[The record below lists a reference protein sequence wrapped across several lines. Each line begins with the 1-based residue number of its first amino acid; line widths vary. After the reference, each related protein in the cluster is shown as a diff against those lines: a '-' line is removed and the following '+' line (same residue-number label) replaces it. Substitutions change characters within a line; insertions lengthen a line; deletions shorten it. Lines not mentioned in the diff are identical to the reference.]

1 MTHVF
6 AGVIDG
12 GKHAGTQGHHTAE
25 QQTGK
30 FGEYDKLSVRV
41 DRVFPQP
48 CTQLL
53 TDDDA
58 DGRSHGKE
66 GNIEYVAQRKGDVC
80 GCNDVIAAN
89 GIALLKQRLT
99 QRPERLVQDQGHP
112 LSCNLPGKLRG
123 NTEAAIN
130 TFDKRIL
137 LSIAMRPKND
147 DECLD
152 VTGDHRGD
160 GSPVRAQAGKP
171 QLTEDQQPVADKIDG
186 NGDDSRSHGYNCLPG
201 FPQRT
206 RIALRNGKGR
216 KAQQHQLQITSS
228 VAQAVVDICRLSFSA
243 KIKTEKRCAEAKEHK
258 RADTQKNCT
267 FYQLKA
273 EGIADTVHVSFTEK
287 LRTED
292 ASSGNRPK
300 DRKIEYEQQ
309 RVCNGD
315 ACHLYCPHP
324 AHHDVIQHTDKVC
337 DAVLDH
343 DGQRDGQR
351 HFIKL
356 FVSDISTHGYLNS
369 EITEAWDLI
378 QP

>member
-1 MTHVF
+1 MRETRKTIGDRRNDSTGKNGVKQEGHKGLSAGAQGKICSVCIGMDRHERSVDQNKPGGKMTHVF

-186 NGDDSRSHGYNCLPG
+186 NGDDSRS
-201 FPQRT
+201 
-206 RIALRNGKGR
+206 
-216 KAQQHQLQITSS
+216 
-228 VAQAVVDICRLSFSA
+228 V
-243 KIKTEKRCAEAKEHK
+243 
-258 RADTQKNCT
+258 
-267 FYQLKA
+267 
-273 EGIADTVHVSFTEK
+273 
-287 LRTED
+287 
-292 ASSGNRPK
+292 
-300 DRKIEYEQQ
+300 
-309 RVCNGD
+309 
-315 ACHLYCPHP
+315 P
-324 AHHDVIQHTDKVC
+324 A
-337 DAVLDH
+337 
-343 DGQRDGQR
+343 
-351 HFIKL
+351 
-356 FVSDISTHGYLNS
+356 
-369 EITEAWDLI
+369 
-378 QP
+378 